1 MSEFIVETR
10 ALRKSYRTGHAPQE
24 VLCGVDL
31 RVRRGEFVS
40 VMGPSGCGK
49 STLLHLVGALDR
61 PTSGQVL
68 VDGRDLGGLSGAE
81 LTTVRRDRVG
91 FVFQRFNL
99 LGALSAEGNLAVACR
114 IRRDGRKLH
123 LRAAELLRRF
133 GLERKKHLRPQQL
146 SIGEQQR
153 VAIARA
159 VLHQPAIVLADEP
172 TGNLDSENADNV
184 LDVLCELNR
193 DSGQTVVM
201 VTHNAE
207 AAARGSRIVHMK
219 DGLLLDGAPPREETT

>member
-1 MSEFIVETR
+1 
-10 ALRKSYRTGHAPQE
+10 
-24 VLCGVDL
+24 
-31 RVRRGEFVS
+31 
-40 VMGPSGCGK
+40 
-49 STLLHLVGALDR
+49 
-61 PTSGQVL
+61 
-68 VDGRDLGGLSGAE
+68 
-81 LTTVRRDRVG
+81 
-91 FVFQRFNL
+91 
-99 LGALSAEGNLAVACR
+99 VACR
-114 IRRDGRKLH
+114 IRRDGAKFH
-123 LRAAELLRRF
+123 ARAAELLRRF
-133 GLERKKHLRPQQL
+133 GLERKKHLKPSQL